1 MMNNEQ
7 ISLQGRTTR
16 SAPLDFD
23 PEVFRAL
30 GHDLIDQ
37 ITHLLASIA
46 DRPVAPDT
54 TPSALRKALGDGS
67 LPDTGTDPAV
77 LMQNATELLFENS
90 TFNGHPRYWGY
101 ITSSAAPIGVLAELL
116 TAAVNPNVGAWV
128 LSPMAS
134 EIEAQTVRW
143 MAELIGYPEGC
154 GGLLVSGG
162 NMANIVAVAAAR
174 KAKASPEVGAAGVQS
189 GTRRLRIYA
198 STETHTWLQKTVDL
212 PGLGADDVRWLPTDD
227 HLRIDTTKSDRQ

>member
-1 MMNNEQ
+1 
-7 ISLQGRTTR
+7 
-16 SAPLDFD
+16 
-23 PEVFRAL
+23 
-30 GHDLIDQ
+30 
-37 ITHLLASIA
+37 
-46 DRPVAPDT
+46 
-54 TPSALRKALGDGS
+54 
-67 LPDTGTDPAV
+67 
-77 LMQNATELLFENS
+77 
-90 TFNGHPRYWGY
+90 
-101 ITSSAAPIGVLAELL
+101 VLAELL

-143 MAELIGYPEGC
+143 IAELIGHPEGC

-212 PGLGADDVRWLPTDD
+212 LGLGADDVRWLPTDD
-227 HLRIDTTKSDRQ
+227 HLRIDTTKSDRQWARAAGRVAEVEYRNKSQTRGFWCAS